1 MVVVSVII
9 IGAAIATGMHMMA
22 TPERNTMKQH
32 VIYDLQFFASQIQAY
47 QRTPFSMGGALGR
60 DGTKEDLG
68 IYLGFD
74 ELSYTNENA
83 RYEIE
88 EYKLEEVKIN
98 AVSYDGRLQVTM
110 TVDLEKKSLEAI
122 SFEMTIVSD

>member
-1 MVVVSVII
+1 M
-9 IGAAIATGMHMMA
+9 
-22 TPERNTMKQH
+22 P
-32 VIYDLQFFASQIQAY
+32 
-47 QRTPFSMGGALGR
+47 LGR